1 MGLETISWISLV
13 VSKEKKNFSLL
24 LPLNTTNRICKHRR
38 YYPGL
43 VAKRPWFILD
53 PAVVQLCDLG
63 QSIQSLCLT
72 FSLIKRKIKPR
83 RKQYC
88 KNEWVY
94 SELEFSEICCILMP
108 YFHISVQIYIVSFS
122 RLVWDIQSERY
133 DTLRSFYICFI
144 FLAATERKFL
154 CRMPN
159 EAKQMETSE
168 FGAGKRLLQ
177 G

>member
-72 FSLIKRKIKPR
+72 FSLIKMDTEHSRTSPMYEQSTMGSQGSKEVPPGEVKEGFRDEMTFGLALEGEGELCQLKKTGTGLWDRRRCGDCVVTTKSYLQRKSQKGI
-83 RKQYC
+83 
-88 KNEWVY
+88 ESW
-94 SELEFSEICCILMP
+94 CIQG
-108 YFHISVQIYIVSFS
+108 S
-122 RLVWDIQSERY
+122 
-133 DTLRSFYICFI
+133 
-144 FLAATERKFL
+144 
-154 CRMPN
+154 
-159 EAKQMETSE
+159 
-168 FGAGKRLLQ
+168 GKIRE
-177 G
+177 